1 MSTYDL
7 LNYDYQ
13 GLRDLMVELGEKPFR
28 AQQLLKWIHQ
38 QRVDDFAEMTDLS
51 KALRAKLTEQ
61 ATVSRMKIIFDH
73 LSNDGTRKWLIEL
86 DDGNKVETVYIPE
99 KNRGTLC
106 VSSQVGCALNCQFCA
121 TATQGFNRNLSV
133 AEIIGQVREAVIAL
147 AAETTPRKVTNVV
160 MMGMG
165 EPLMNTD
172 NVLPAMNLMQ
182 HDLAYGL
189 SKYRV
194 TLSTSGVVPEM
205 RRLAKASDAALAVSL
220 HAPNDELRN
229 QLVPINKKYPLSA
242 LMSACKEHFPRD
254 SKRHITFEY
263 VMLAGVNDTP
273 KHAKQLIR
281 LLQGVRG
288 KVNLIPFNSYK
299 TARYT
304 CSKAEDITKFR
315 DILSNAGLITTI
327 RRTRGDDVAAA
338 CGQLVGDFKDRTSRS
353 ARHLRQW
360 QESQQAAAN

>member
-1 MSTYDL
+1 MTKYDL

-13 GLRDLMVELGEKPFR
+13 SMRELMVELGEKPFR
-28 AQQLLKWIHQ
+28 AQQLLKWTHQ
-38 QRVDDFAEMTDLS
+38 RLVDDFAEMTDLS
-51 KALRAKLTEQ
+51 KTLRQRLVDQ
-61 ATVSRMKIIFDH
+61 AIVGRMNIVFDH
-73 LSNDGTRKWLIEL
+73 LSKDGTRKWLIDL
-86 DDGNKVETVYIPE
+86 GDNNRVETVFIPA

-106 VSSQVGCALNCQFCA
+106 VSSQIGCALNCQFCA

-147 AAETTPRKVTNVV
+147 AAEDSPRKITNVV

-172 NVLPAMNLMQ
+172 AVISAMSLMQ
-182 HDLAYGL
+182 DDLAYGL

-194 TLSTSGVVPEM
+194 TLSTSGVVPQM

-220 HAPNDELRN
+220 HAPNDELRS
-229 QLVPINKKYPLSA
+229 QLVPINKKYPLSM
-242 LMSACKEHFPRD
+242 LMQACREHFPKD
-254 SKRHITFEY
+254 SKRYITFEY
-263 VMLAGVNDTP
+263 VMLDGVNDTP
-273 KHAKQLIR
+273 QLAKQLVK
-281 LLQGVRG
+281 LLSGLRC

-299 TARYT
+299 TARYC
-304 CSKAEDITKFR
+304 CSTEAAIDKFR
-315 DILSNAGLITTI
+315 DILVNAGVFATV

-360 QESQQAAAN
+360 QEEQQAS